1 MRFHLVRF
9 LTLAVSA
16 AMIALVGWVG
26 AGTATAA
33 PPGQAGKQ
41 NVVNVHGKG
50 ANGTVFD
57 GQFTATGPV
66 QAGPGGNQPL
76 AVVGQLTGTLK
87 TAGQGQQ
94 NAQQVDQ
101 QVTMPAAIQQ
111 ATCQVL
117 NLVLGPLHLNL
128 LGLEVDL
135 NQVVLNITAN
145 PQGGLLG
152 SLLCSLAGQGGASAP
167 LDTIIDLL
175 GQILAALGGL

>member
-1 MRFHLVRF
+1 M
-9 LTLAVSA
+9 
-16 AMIALVGWVG
+16 
-26 AGTATAA
+26 
-33 PPGQAGKQ
+33 
-41 NVVNVHGKG
+41 HGKG

-66 QAGPGGNQPL
+66 QAGTGGQPL

-87 TAGQGQQ
+87 TAGQGQR
-94 NAQQVDQ
+94 NAQQVNQ

-117 NLVLGPLHLNL
+117 NLILGPLHLNL

-152 SLLCSLAGQGGASAP
+152 SLLCSLANAGGGSGP
-167 LDTIIDLL
+167 LDTIVGLL
-175 GQILAALGGL
+175 NQILSALGGL